1 MNAFDHQSKSEV
13 TRPVVTPRTNV
24 YLSLYLVIFG
34 FFVVLVNDS
43 ELSSEKSSE
52 ALSSV
57 KETFFQNKQEGVAL
71 RARAPRNA
79 QGADTFLNAVAS
91 LAQTEFPSADLTFG
105 PQKQT
110 LTIRLDA
117 ETLFVA
123 KTAAVQRDARLA
135 LAALSDLLSQ
145 TAGAGTV
152 SVIVPRREGVSP
164 DQIAAR
170 PADIRRAQVI
180 ASLLETGAGGPAGFV
195 GYADQPSG
203 IILISIDAAPMRI
216 THVSGRRSL

>member
-1 MNAFDHQSKSEV
+1 M
-13 TRPVVTPRTNV
+13 

-43 ELSSEKSSE
+43 ELSSEKTSE

-57 KETFFQNKQEGVAL
+57 KETFFQNKQEGVAP
-71 RARAPRNA
+71 RARATRNG

-110 LTIRLDA
+110 LTIRLEAD
-117 ETLFVA
+117 TLFVA

-135 LAALSDLLSQ
+135 LTALSDLLTQ
-145 TAGAGTV
+145 TAGAGTI
-152 SVIVPRREGVSP
+152 SVIVPRLDGAADE
-164 DQIAAR
+164 QIAAR
-170 PADIRRAQVI
+170 PADIRRAQII
-180 ASLLETGAGGPAGFV
+180 ASLLETGAGRPSRYV
-195 GYADQPSG
+195 GYADQAPG
-203 IILISIDAAPMRI
+203 IILISIEAAPMR
-216 THVSGRRSL
+216 TAPGSGGQSL